1 MNLSICVDS
10 KIIINSKINLDESTL
25 SLYNSLKESG
35 YNLFNKNDS
44 FYNDVCSLYT
54 SQNGTDMTLTDRK
67 NEIFFNSGN
76 ISLCQTGCELKEF
89 NSLTKYI
96 KCDCQPQIN
105 EIEAIL
111 GSSDE
116 KFIIEMFKDSIFTSI
131 KNSNLLVLKCY
142 KLAFDTS
149 TLLKNYGRIFM
160 TAIIALSLIFFL
172 ITIFIEFKKFDS
184 FLITILN
191 NNINNCNQN
200 YGYKKINKKRMK
212 KQKKIKGKETKR
224 KNNAKGIEKVQSLK
238 NKLILNNHNK
248 FKLGKKKYAPPIKRN
263 LSLENSSKKNEKSS
277 FENNLSSKNFIKD
290 YSIKNKRLNIK
301 LNKRI
306 NNNTNINIIKIKN
319 VHLKKYLGKKK
330 DLETKPENIYKKSYL
345 NNNKM
350 ARLNKNKDIDIKKK
364 LYDEELNSLEYIQ
377 AIELDKRTFSQ
388 YYFSLIKKKQLILFT
403 FFRAN
408 DYNLFS
414 VKICLFLTNFSL
426 YLTMNCFFL
435 AMKQCIKFI

>member
-1 MNLSICVDS
+1 MDS

-116 KFIIEMFKDSIFTSI
+116 KFIIEMFKDSIFTSL

-200 YGYKKINKKRMK
+200 YGYKK
-212 KQKKIKGKETKR
+212 
-224 KNNAKGIEKVQSLK
+224 
-238 NKLILNNHNK
+238 
-248 FKLGKKKYAPPIKRN
+248 
-263 LSLENSSKKNEKSS
+263 
-277 FENNLSSKNFIKD
+277 
-290 YSIKNKRLNIK
+290 
-301 LNKRI
+301 
-306 NNNTNINIIKIKN
+306 
-319 VHLKKYLGKKK
+319 
-330 DLETKPENIYKKSYL
+330 
-345 NNNKM
+345 
-350 ARLNKNKDIDIKKK
+350 
-364 LYDEELNSLEYIQ
+364 
-377 AIELDKRTFSQ
+377 
-388 YYFSLIKKKQLILFT
+388 
-403 FFRAN
+403 
-408 DYNLFS
+408 
-414 VKICLFLTNFSL
+414 
-426 YLTMNCFFL
+426 
-435 AMKQCIKFI
+435 